1 MSKVFIGL
9 GSNLHQAQMQL
20 VQAIQTLFQHKQMDL
35 VGASSFYQSKALV
48 LENSPEQPDYINA
61 VVCVKTELEPSEL
74 LHELAVI
81 ENAQGRERVEKWSAR
96 TLDLDI
102 LLYDDKIIL
111 TPQLSVPHPPML
123 KRNFVLYPLYEI
135 NPELHI
141 PGKKTLKEY
150 YLQLDN
156 KGLKKLELAKEFT
169 IAS

>member
-1 MSKVFIGL
+1 MSKAYIGL
-9 GSNLHQAQMQL
+9 GSNLHQPLMQL
-20 VQAIQTLFQHKQMDL
+20 TQAIQTLLKHKQIEL
-35 VGASSFYQSKALV
+35 VRTSSFYQSEALI
-48 LENSPEQPDYINA
+48 LEGSPEQPDYINA
-61 VVCVKTELEPSEL
+61 VVCVKTELSPMQL
-74 LHELAVI
+74 LHELAKI
-81 ENAQGRERVEKWSAR
+81 ENVQGRIRVEKWSAR

-111 TPQLSVPHPPML
+111 TPQLIVPHPQML
-123 KRNFVLYPLYEI
+123 KRNFVIYPLYEI